1 MSAMGSGYFSGRV
14 IARALLVA
22 FVNYLLGRISLAAQ
36 PAHLAVLWLP
46 AGFLLG
52 ALLVS
57 PRQSWPAII
66 IASLP
71 ASMLPAMAAG
81 DGPWDALGF
90 AAAGLGQAL
99 AGAAMSSHPTHHP
112 AGRML
117 SDLRSV
123 FAFVAM
129 GGLAA
134 PALGATLCA
143 SFAGLSGAEP
153 PYWPTWRDW
162 FLANSMSILVLVPV
176 MLSAMDRD
184 QVRLLWARGA
194 DFVVVIAL
202 LAVATWAVFVW
213 PPVPASYLVFPAV
226 IAIAWLFGRVGS
238 AIAVLGVALVAGGA
252 LLEVHEMLR
261 ATGDPES
268 RVQWLQLYLAV
279 LAVSAMALSA
289 VLERERGAE
298 ARLRETEARYRGL
311 IELSPDAILLWGPGG
326 IEYVN
331 HAAVALFAASG
342 PQDLVGKTLRDLL
355 HPDFH
360 AIAVELRE
368 MLFSQ
373 ETASPLSEWRFLRL
387 DGSEFVGQISSASLR
402 TREGMLLQVYVRDV
416 TEARRAE
423 QALRESEERFRELA
437 RLSSDWFWEQD
448 AEFRFTLRTE
458 DLHRRTR
465 LHPENSVGKRRWDLP
480 IIGLSEEQWRAHR
493 AVLERHE
500 PFSNFVYRIVNEVGE
515 VHWSSISGKPMFGPN
530 GEFRGYRG
538 TGRDITD
545 EVRAQEA
552 LREAEARYRSL
563 VELSPDAIMVHDE
576 GIIEYANSAAARLFR
591 AESPAD
597 LLGRDTFD
605 LIHPDYHDEVLER
618 RETLARGAQS
628 VPFVE
633 RKYVRLDGCVVDVEA
648 AGTAIREGGK
658 VLVQSVLRDITER
671 KRAEEALREAEER
684 NRGLM
689 AVSSDGI
696 WIHRRGRVEYVNDA
710 LVSMLGYERADEIVG
725 REIYELFSPG
735 ARSAVHAR
743 MAALVTEEHTAL
755 PVLETG
761 MLRRDGASVQVETT
775 AASYRQKDEV
785 WVIAILR
792 DITERKHAEQ
802 ALREAEARYRI
813 LFDNAPD
820 GIAILSG
827 HVIEYVNRAFL
838 GVVKAQRAEDVV
850 GRELGDFI
858 VPEMREEA
866 IARGD
871 RLAARPTSVPPVARR
886 IVCVDGSETD
896 VEISGASF
904 RQGERILKQM
914 MVRDISERVR
924 ADAALRESEARFR
937 ALTELSSDWYWEQD
951 AELRFTELSSG
962 HGNLAGTSPS
972 RFLGRRRWEVP
983 GIGLSAEVW
992 ADHRR
997 LLEERLPF
1005 RDFEYSIFDDAGER
1019 RWISSSGMP
1028 VYERDG
1034 TFCGYRGMGSDIS
1047 DRKRSEAAVR
1057 DAEERYRMLFE
1068 ISPDGLVVHERGR
1081 IRYVNSAFVRM
1092 VGAGGSEELAGRHLI
1107 DFVHSDN
1114 RQEVLER
1121 TEQLDSGTPFVGFRE
1136 RKLLRMDG
1144 SLLEVEM
1151 GGSSFHQGDRILQQ
1165 AYIRDISKRKRADA
1179 QIRQLNEDLERRVVE
1194 RTAALETAVREL
1206 EAFTY
1211 TVSHDLRA
1219 PLRAMDGFSRILSE
1233 DFAPLLPEEG
1243 RSYLERVRGNA
1254 QRMGQLI
1261 DDLLS
1266 FSRYAR
1272 QPLSVQSVDI
1282 GALVRQVVD
1291 EQLAGA
1297 PGTRVVQH
1305 KLPPCKA
1312 DPALLRQVWVNL
1324 VSNAIKYSRKEKKPR
1339 VEIGFADG
1347 AYYVRDNG
1355 VGFDMQYADKL
1366 FGVFC
1371 RLHRAEEFE
1380 GTGVGLA
1387 IVRRIV
1393 QRHGGRVWA
1402 DSRLGKGAS
1411 FQFTLGEPVS

>member
-1 MSAMGSGYFSGRV
+1 MGSGYFSGRV

-22 FVNYLLGRISLAAQ
+22 FVNFLLGWISLAAQ
-36 PAHLAVLWLP
+36 PALLAMLWLP
-46 AGFLLG
+46 AGFMLG

-66 IASLP
+66 IACLP
-71 ASMLPAMAAG
+71 ASVLPAMAAG
-81 DGPWDALGF
+81 DSLWVAFGLAC
-90 AAAGLGQAL
+90 AGLAQAL
-99 AGAAMSSHPTHHP
+99 AGAAMSSRSESGP
-112 AGRML
+112 AGRTL

-129 GGLAA
+129 GGIAA
-134 PALGATLCA
+134 PVIGATLGAGFA
-143 SFAGLSGAEP
+143 SLSGQEP
-153 PYWPTWRDW
+153 AYWPIWRDW
-162 FLANSMSILVLVPV
+162 FLSNSMSILVLVPI
-176 MLSAMDRD
+176 MLGATDRE
-184 QVRLLWARGA
+184 QVRILWARGV
-194 DFVVVIAL
+194 DFIVAVAL
-202 LAVATWAVFVW
+202 LAAATWAVFVW

-238 AIAVLGVALVAGGA
+238 AIAVLVVGLVAAVAMFG
-252 LLEVHEMLR
+252 VPEMLG
-261 ATGDPES
+261 AIGGPES
-268 RVQWLQLYLAV
+268 RVQWLQLYMAV

-289 VLERERGAE
+289 VLERQRGAE
-298 ARLRETEARYRGL
+298 AQLREAEARYRGL
-311 IELSPDAILLWGPGG
+311 IELSPDAILLRGPAG
-326 IEYVN
+326 IEYAN

-342 PQDLVGKTLRDLL
+342 PRDLIGKTLSELL
-355 HPDFH
+355 HPDYH
-360 AIAVELRE
+360 AVANDVRVTLYSEE
-368 MLFSQ
+368 S
-373 ETASPLSEWRFLRL
+373 AAPVSEWRFLRL
-387 DGSEFVGQISSASLR
+387 DGSEFLGQISSASLR
-402 TREGMLLQVYVRDV
+402 TRQGMLLQVYVRDV

-423 QALRESEERFRELA
+423 QALRESEERFRDLA

-465 LHPENSVGKRRWDLP
+465 LRPEASIGKRRWDLP
-480 IIGLSEEQWRAHR
+480 IIGVSEEQWRAHR
-493 AVLERHE
+493 ATLERHE
-500 PFSNFVYRIVNEVGE
+500 PFSKFVYRIVNEAGE
-515 VHWSSISGKPMFGPN
+515 VHWSSVSGMPMFGPG

-538 TGRDITD
+538 TGHDITE
-545 EVRAQEA
+545 EVRAQGA

-563 VELSPDAIMVHDE
+563 VELSPDAILVHED
-576 GIIEYANSAAARLFR
+576 GVIEYANSAAARLFG

-597 LLGRDTFD
+597 LLGRNTAD
-605 LIHPDYHDEVLER
+605 LVHPDYRDEVRDR
-618 RETLARGAQS
+618 RESLSRGAPT

-633 RKYVRLDGCVVDVEA
+633 RKYMRLDGSAVDVEA

-658 VLVQSVLRDITER
+658 ALVQSVLRDITAR
-671 KRAEEALREAEER
+671 KQAEEALREAEER

-689 AVSSDGI
+689 TVSSDGI

-710 LVSMLGYERADEIVG
+710 LVKMLGYERADEIVG
-725 REIYELFSPG
+725 REIYEMFDPA
-735 ARSAVHAR
+735 ARSAIHAR
-743 MAALVTEEHTAL
+743 IAAILAAEHTA
-755 PVLETG
+755 VRAVEVE
-761 MLRRDGASVQVETT
+761 MLGRDGASVQVETT
-775 AASYRQKDEV
+775 AASFRQKDEV

-792 DITERKHAEQ
+792 DITERKRAEQ

-813 LFDNAPD
+813 LFDSAPE
-820 GIAILSG
+820 GIAIVSG
-827 HVIEYVNRAFL
+827 QVIEYVNRAFL
-838 GVVKAQRAEDVV
+838 GVVRAERAEDVI
-850 GRELGDFI
+850 GRSLGDFI
-858 VPEMREEA
+858 VPAMREEA
-866 IARGD
+866 IARAEQ
-871 RLAARPTSVPPVARR
+871 LAAQPLNLPPIERR
-886 IVCVDGSETD
+886 FICADGTETD

-904 RQGERILKQM
+904 RQGERILTQAT
-914 MVRDISERVR
+914 VRDITERKRVE
-924 ADAALRESEARFR
+924 AALRESEARFR
-937 ALTELSSDWYWEQD
+937 ALTGLSSDWYWEQD
-951 AELRFTELSSG
+951 AELRFTELSPG
-962 HGNLAGTSPS
+962 HGVLAGTSPT
-972 RFLGRRRWEVP
+972 RLLGRRRWEVP
-983 GIGLSAEVW
+983 GIGLSAELW
-992 ADHRR
+992 AEHRR

-1019 RWISSSGMP
+1019 RWISVSGMP
-1028 VYERDG
+1028 VYDRDG
-1034 TFCGYRGMGSDIS
+1034 DFCGYRGMGREIS
-1047 DRKRSEAAVR
+1047 ERKRSEAALR
-1057 DAEERYRMLFE
+1057 DAEERFRMLFE

-1081 IRYVNSAFVRM
+1081 IRYMNSAFVRM
-1092 VGAGGSEELAGRHLI
+1092 VGASGPEDLAGRQLI
-1107 DFVHSDN
+1107 DFVDPEH

-1121 TEQLDSGTPFVGFRE
+1121 TEILDTGTPFVGFRE
-1136 RKLLRMDG
+1136 RQLLRMDA

-1165 AYIRDISKRKRADA
+1165 AYIRDISKRKLADA
-1179 QIRQLNEDLERRVVE
+1179 QIRQLNEDLERRVAE
-1194 RTAALETAVREL
+1194 RTAELEMAVREL

-1272 QPLSVQSVDI
+1272 QPLSAQRVDV
-1282 GALVRQVVD
+1282 GALVRQIAD

-1305 KLPPCKA
+1305 KLPPCQA
-1312 DPALLRQVWVNL
+1312 DPALLRQLWVNL
-1324 VSNAIKYSRKEKKPR
+1324 ISNAIKYSRKEKKPR
-1339 VEIGFADG
+1339 IEIGFADG

-1411 FQFTLGEPVS
+1411 FQFTLGEVAS